1 MPQQHVQEQ
10 VELIARHEQE
20 FFANRTPSERAGD
33 FISSFAGS
41 LRFVAVHLVI
51 FAVWIGVNTLGPQ
64 HWRFDPYPFSML
76 NTLVAMEALLL
87 ASFILMRQARS
98 GRRADE
104 REHLMLQLLLLTEK
118 ETTAV
123 LQVNLEI
130 AEKLGLKSLAHDRG
144 KNALSEDTPVEEVA
158 ESIKENIASEG

>member
-10 VELIARHEQE
+10 VELIARHEHE
-20 FFANRTPSERAGD
+20 FFANRTPSERVVDSIAN
-33 FISSFAGS
+33 FAGS
-41 LRFVAVHLVI
+41 LPFVGVHLVV
-51 FAVWIGVNTLGPQ
+51 FTVWIGMNTLGPRR
-64 HWRFDPYPFSML
+64 WRFDPYPFSML

-104 REHLMLQLLLLTEK
+104 RAHLMLQLLLLTEK

-130 AEKLGLKSLAHDRG
+130 AEKLGLKAVANDRD